1 MMRKKYEKEP
11 KNVRAKARRMKA
23 LKAKPCMKAMKAKAK
38 QCKKAMKAKAMKAK
52 AVIDLR
58 GQPTCDIYQGKM
70 ISNSSQTPVRPV
82 GAMEDFPE
90 HAIDVTDTYIDTIV
104 ANQRAMMAKNNAK
117 RRAQYKAMKTK
128 AMKAKG
134 MKTTAMKAKGMKA
147 MKAKKARK

>member
-1 MMRKKYEKEP
+1 MRKKYEKEL

-23 LKAKPCMKAMKAKAK
+23 LTAKQCMKAMKAKAK

-58 GQPTCDIYQGKM
+58 GQPACDIYQGKM

-82 GAMEDFPE
+82 GAMEDFSV
-90 HAIDVTDTYIDTIV
+90 IDVTDTYIDTIA
-104 ANQRAMMAKNNAK
+104 ANARAMLAKKNAK
-117 RRAQYKAMKTK
+117 KRAQYKAMKAK
-128 AMKAKG
+128 AMKVKG
-134 MKTTAMKAKGMKA
+134 MMTIAMKAKGMKA

>member
-1 MMRKKYEKEP
+1 MIRQKFEKEL

-58 GQPTCDIYQGKM
+58 GQPTCDIYRGKM

-82 GAMEDFPE
+82 GAMEDFSV
-90 HAIDVTDTYIDTIV
+90 IDVTDTYIDTIA
-104 ANQRAMMAKNNAK
+104 ANARAMLAKKNAK
-117 RRAQYKAMKTK
+117 KRAQYKAMKTK
-128 AMKAKG
+128 AMKVKG
-134 MKTTAMKAKGMKA
+134 MMTTAMKAKGMKA

>member
-1 MMRKKYEKEP
+1 M
-11 KNVRAKARRMKA
+11 RAKARRMKA

-58 GQPTCDIYQGKM
+58 GQPTCDIYRGKM
-70 ISNSSQTPVRPV
+70 ISNSNQTPVRPV

-90 HAIDVTDTYIDTIV
+90 SAIDVTDTYIATIV